1 MDIQPGVMTFEESVS
16 ALQTSFTIAYLLAP
30 TIAILFIIIA
40 VGSYYR
46 RKNREKRL
54 KIQQEKEMKRRKK
67 EMERRRKVLK
77 RYGQTGEV
85 GTTGQTGQTGQSRV
99 GKTYVFSKDTKQRG
113 VKDSGLE
120 PYKVRL
126 QSDRQAMPEEG
137 KRLDIESTPDEA
149 LKAKLGRFE
158 RISKHKK
165 TSKLSMKFDK
175 DGRVIDK

>member
-1 MDIQPGVMTFEESVS
+1 MDIQSGVMTLEESVS

-77 RYGQTGEV
+77 KYGPSGQTG
-85 GTTGQTGQTGQSRV
+85 TTGV

-126 QSDRQAMPEEG
+126 QSDRQAIPEEG

>member
-1 MDIQPGVMTFEESVS
+1 MDIQPGVMTLEESVS

-85 GTTGQTGQTGQSRV
+85 GTTGRPEA

-126 QSDRQAMPEEG
+126 QSDRQAIPEEG
-137 KRLDIESTPDEA
+137 KILDIESTPDEA

>member
-1 MDIQPGVMTFEESVS
+1 MDIQPGVMTLEESVS

-54 KIQQEKEMKRRKK
+54 KIQQEKEMKHRKK

-85 GTTGQTGQTGQSRV
+85 GTTGTTGTTGQSGV

>member
-1 MDIQPGVMTFEESVS
+1 MDIQPGVMTLEESVS

-77 RYGQTGEV
+77 KYGPAGV
-85 GTTGQTGQTGQSRV
+85 TGQSEQSGT

-126 QSDRQAMPEEG
+126 QSDRQAIPEEG

>member
-1 MDIQPGVMTFEESVS
+1 MDIQPGVMTLEESVS

-85 GTTGQTGQTGQSRV
+85 GTTGQTGQHEA

-126 QSDRQAMPEEG
+126 QSDRQAIPEEG

>member
-1 MDIQPGVMTFEESVS
+1 MDIQPGVMTLEESVS

-46 RKNREKRL
+46 RKDREKRL

-67 EMERRRKVLK
+67 EMERRRKVLE

-85 GTTGQTGQTGQSRV
+85 VTIGQHEA

>member
-1 MDIQPGVMTFEESVS
+1 MDIQPGVMTLEESVS

-77 RYGQTGEV
+77 KYGPAGV
-85 GTTGQTGQTGQSRV
+85 TGQTGRPGA

-126 QSDRQAMPEEG
+126 QSDRQAIPEEG

>member
-1 MDIQPGVMTFEESVS
+1 MDIQPGVMTLEESVS

-54 KIQQEKEMKRRKK
+54 KIQQEKEMKRRNK

-77 RYGQTGEV
+77 KYGPAGVV
-85 GTTGQTGQTGQSRV
+85 GTTGQTGV

-113 VKDSGLE
+113 ARDSGLE

-126 QSDRQAMPEEG
+126 QSDRQAIPEEG

>member
-1 MDIQPGVMTFEESVS
+1 MDIQPGVMTLEESVS

-77 RYGQTGEV
+77 KYGPAGVAGVIGQTG
-85 GTTGQTGQTGQSRV
+85 V

>member
-1 MDIQPGVMTFEESVS
+1 MDIQPGVMTLEESVS
-16 ALQTSFTIAYLLAP
+16 ALQTSFTITYLLAP

-77 RYGQTGEV
+77 KYGPAGIA
-85 GTTGQTGQTGQSRV
+85 GQSGQSGV

>member
-1 MDIQPGVMTFEESVS
+1 MDIQPGVMTLEESVS

-77 RYGQTGEV
+77 KYGPAGV
-85 GTTGQTGQTGQSRV
+85 TGQTEQSGV

-126 QSDRQAMPEEG
+126 QSDRQAIPEEG

>member
-1 MDIQPGVMTFEESVS
+1 MDIQPGVMTLEESVS
-16 ALQTSFTIAYLLAP
+16 ALQTSFTITYLLAP

-67 EMERRRKVLK
+67 EMEQRRKVLK
-77 RYGQTGEV
+77 RYGQTGV
-85 GTTGQTGQTGQSRV
+85 TGQSEQSGV

-137 KRLDIESTPDEA
+137 KRLDIEGTPDEA

>member
-1 MDIQPGVMTFEESVS
+1 MDIQPGVMTLEESVS

-77 RYGQTGEV
+77 KYGPAGEV
-85 GTTGQTGQTGQSRV
+85 GTTGRPEQSRVGV

-126 QSDRQAMPEEG
+126 QSDRQAIPEEG

>member
-1 MDIQPGVMTFEESVS
+1 MDIQPGVMTLEESVS
-16 ALQTSFTIAYLLAP
+16 ALQTSFTIAYFLAP

-67 EMERRRKVLK
+67 EMEQRRKVLK
-77 RYGQTGEV
+77 KYGPVNVAGQPEQTGA
-85 GTTGQTGQTGQSRV
+85 

-113 VKDSGLE
+113 ARDSGLE

-126 QSDRQAMPEEG
+126 RSDRQAIPEEG

>member
-1 MDIQPGVMTFEESVS
+1 MDIQPGVMTLEESVS
-16 ALQTSFTIAYLLAP
+16 ALQTSFTIAYFLAP

-77 RYGQTGEV
+77 KYGPVNAGGQSEQTGA
-85 GTTGQTGQTGQSRV
+85 

-113 VKDSGLE
+113 ARDSGLE

-126 QSDRQAMPEEG
+126 QSDRQAIAEEG
-137 KRLDIESTPDEA
+137 KRLDIESTPDKA

>member
-77 RYGQTGEV
+77 KYGPAGEV
-85 GTTGQTGQTGQSRV
+85 WATGQTGV

-149 LKAKLGRFE
+149 LKAKLSRFE

>member
-77 RYGQTGEV
+77 KYGPAGV
-85 GTTGQTGQTGQSRV
+85 TGQTGQSRV

-126 QSDRQAMPEEG
+126 QSDRQAIPEEG

>member
-1 MDIQPGVMTFEESVS
+1 MDIQPGVMTLEESVS

-67 EMERRRKVLK
+67 EMERRRKVLE
-77 RYGQTGEV
+77 RYGQTG
-85 GTTGQTGQTGQSRV
+85 TIGQSGV

>member
-1 MDIQPGVMTFEESVS
+1 MDIQPGVMTLEESVS
-16 ALQTSFTIAYLLAP
+16 ALQTSFTIAYFLAP

-77 RYGQTGEV
+77 KYGPVNVGGQSEQTGA
-85 GTTGQTGQTGQSRV
+85 

-113 VKDSGLE
+113 ARDSGLE

-126 QSDRQAMPEEG
+126 QSDRQAITEEG

-158 RISKHKK
+158 RINKHKK
-165 TSKLSMKFDK
+165 TSNLSMKFDK

>member
-1 MDIQPGVMTFEESVS
+1 MDIQPGVMTLEESVS

-67 EMERRRKVLK
+67 EMERRRKVLEK
-77 RYGQTGEV
+77 YGPAGV
-85 GTTGQTGQTGQSRV
+85 TGQSWQSGA

-113 VKDSGLE
+113 ARDNGLE

-126 QSDRQAMPEEG
+126 QSGRQAIPEEG

>member
-1 MDIQPGVMTFEESVS
+1 MDIQPGVMTLEESVS

-54 KIQQEKEMKRRKK
+54 KIQQEKEM
-67 EMERRRKVLK
+67 ERRRKVLK
-77 RYGQTGEV
+77 KYGPAGVV
-85 GTTGQTGQTGQSRV
+85 GTTGQTGQHEA

-113 VKDSGLE
+113 ARDSGLE

-126 QSDRQAMPEEG
+126 QSDRQAIPEEG

>member
-1 MDIQPGVMTFEESVS
+1 MDIQPGVMTLEESVS

-67 EMERRRKVLK
+67 EMEQRRKVLK
-77 RYGQTGEV
+77 KYGPAGVTGRPE
-85 GTTGQTGQTGQSRV
+85 QSGV

-126 QSDRQAMPEEG
+126 QSDRQAIPEEG

>member
-1 MDIQPGVMTFEESVS
+1 MDIQPGVMTLEESVS
-16 ALQTSFTIAYLLAP
+16 ALQTSFTVAYLLAP

-77 RYGQTGEV
+77 KYGPVNITGQPGQTGA
-85 GTTGQTGQTGQSRV
+85 

-113 VKDSGLE
+113 ARDSGLE

-126 QSDRQAMPEEG
+126 QSDRQAIPEEG